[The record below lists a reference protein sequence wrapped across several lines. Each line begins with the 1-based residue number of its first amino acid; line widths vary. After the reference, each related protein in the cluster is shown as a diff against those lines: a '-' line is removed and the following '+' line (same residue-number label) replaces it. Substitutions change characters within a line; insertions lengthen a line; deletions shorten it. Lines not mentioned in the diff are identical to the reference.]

1 MKTGVIVYVRNGDS
15 TQIPDEET
23 ALQRLNLAADRV
35 DLVFSGESAYDLWD
49 AWWKL
54 TRKGMHRIVCQTA
67 EISGNALRLDGREL
81 QLQAA

>member
-15 TQIPDEET
+15 SQISDEKN
-23 ALQRLNLAADRV
+23 ALQRLGLSADRV

-49 AWWKL
+49 SWWKL

-67 EISGNALRLDGREL
+67 EISGNALRLTGKEM
-81 QLQAA
+81 QLRAV

>member
-15 TQIPDEET
+15 TQIPDERG
-23 ALQRLNLAADRV
+23 ALQRLGLSADRV
-35 DLVFSGESAYDLWD
+35 DLVFSGESQYDLWD
-49 AWWKL
+49 SWWKL
-54 TRKGMHRIVCQTA
+54 TRKGMHRIVCRTA